1 MWFCVG
7 GTISIMP
14 VLETDYPT
22 MKSGRNPV
30 AMASGSDR
38 WLVLITRE
46 TVWLLGVGDRLSR
59 V

>member
-1 MWFCVG
+1 
-7 GTISIMP
+7 MP

-38 WLVLITRE
+38 WLVLITRQ
-46 TVWLLGVGDRLSR
+46 TVWLLGVGYRLSR